1 MKRYLFAAALLA
13 MSGCAAMQPSAPPA
27 AAAGFSDQLISPNRY
42 RVSYDAPP
50 SLNPKEVADAT
61 LAHAAQLTLEK
72 GNQWFEIKDQASA
85 NHKRTLEIV
94 MGKGETLAGA
104 AKIYDAKETLA
115 TIRAAKKPA
124 RTSEFG
130 RPTGVFA

>member
-13 MSGCAAMQPSAPPA
+13 ISGCNSMQPSAPP

-42 RVSYDAPP
+42 RVSYDAPAN
-50 SLNPKEVADAT
+50 LAAKDVADAT
-61 LAHAAQLTLEK
+61 LAHAAQLTLDK

-85 NHKRTLEIV
+85 DHKRTLEIV
-94 MGKGETLAGA
+94 MGKGETLAGG

-115 TIRAAKKPA
+115 AIKAAKKPA

-130 RPTGVFA
+130 RPTGVLA

>member
-1 MKRYLFAAALLA
+1 MKRYLLAAALLA
-13 MSGCAAMQPSAPPA
+13 MSGCAAMQPPAPP

-50 SLNPKEVADAT
+50 SLSPKEIADAT
-61 LAHAAQLTLEK
+61 LGHAAQLTLDK
-72 GNQWFEIKDQASA
+72 GNQWFEIKDQAGA

-94 MGKGETLAGA
+94 MGRGETLAGA

-115 TIRAAKKPA
+115 AMRAAKKPA

-130 RPTGVFA
+130 RPTGVPA